1 MSRRVPGDSP
11 KNVEQ
16 VTTKKLTYFERI
28 QRMFRNEIEE
38 SDLTEDERK
47 YLFAVRMAYGM
58 MMEAHSTSYVVGS
71 LMREHN
77 IAQRTAYN
85 VINDAQR
92 IFGNIQQTHKDFA
105 RIQAIE
111 MAKFLW
117 ATAKRREDVKGMNK
131 ALENFI
137 RATGIDKLDPDLP
150 DFAQLAPSLNVL
162 MLPEGMEE
170 SITTLLKKGV
180 VNLNATQEAEYV
192 ELPAAGSDQS

>member
-1 MSRRVPGDSP
+1 MSRIPGDSP

-38 SDLTEDERK
+38 SDLSEDERK

-58 MMEAHSTSYVVGS
+58 MMEAHSTSYVVGV
-71 LMREHN
+71 LIKEHN
-77 IAQRTAYN
+77 VAQRTAYN
-85 VINDAQR
+85 IINDAQR
-92 IFGNIQQTHKDFA
+92 IFGQIQQTHKEFA

-117 ATAKRREDVKGMNK
+117 ATAKRRQDVKGMNK

-137 RATGIDKLDPDLP
+137 RATGIDRLDPELP
-150 DFAQLAPSLNVL
+150 DFERLAPSLNIL
-162 MLPEGMEE
+162 MLPEGMEDM
-170 SITTLLKKGV
+170 IKAMLTKGV
-180 VNLNATQEAEYV
+180 VNLNATQDAEYV
-192 ELPAAGSDQS
+192 ELPATNSDKG

>member
-1 MSRRVPGDSP
+1 MSRIPGDSP

-38 SDLTEDERK
+38 SDLSEDERK
-47 YLFAVRMAYGM
+47 YLFAVRMAYGL

-77 IAQRTAYN
+77 VAQRTAYN
-85 VINDAQR
+85 IINDAQR
-92 IFGNIQQTHKDFA
+92 IFGQIQQTHKDFA
-105 RIQAIE
+105 RIQAVE

-137 RATGIDKLDPDLP
+137 RATGIDRLDPDLP
-150 DFAQLAPSLNVL
+150 DFERLAPSLNIL

-170 SITTLLKKGV
+170 MIKAMLTKGV

-192 ELPAAGSDQS
+192 ELPATNSDKG

>member
-1 MSRRVPGDSP
+1 MSRIPGDSP

-38 SDLTEDERK
+38 SDLSEDERK

-58 MMEAHSTSYVVGS
+58 MMEAHSTSYVVGV
-71 LMREHN
+71 LIKEHN
-77 IAQRTAYN
+77 VAQRTAYN
-85 VINDAQR
+85 IINDAQR
-92 IFGNIQQTHKDFA
+92 IFGQIQQTHKEFA

-117 ATAKRREDVKGMNK
+117 ATAKRRQDVKGMNK

-137 RATGIDKLDPDLP
+137 RATGIDRLDPELP
-150 DFAQLAPSLNVL
+150 DFERLAPSLNIL
-162 MLPEGMEE
+162 MLPEGMEDM
-170 SITTLLKKGV
+170 IKAMLNKGV
-180 VNLNATQEAEYV
+180 VNLNATQDAEYV
-192 ELPAAGSDQS
+192 ELPATNSDKG

>member
-1 MSRRVPGDSP
+1 MSRIPGDSP

-38 SDLTEDERK
+38 SDLSEDERK

-58 MMEAHSTSYVVGS
+58 MMEAHSTSYVVGV
-71 LMREHN
+71 LIKEHN
-77 IAQRTAYN
+77 VAQRTAYN
-85 VINDAQR
+85 IINDAQR
-92 IFGNIQQTHKDFA
+92 IFGQIQQTHKDFA
-105 RIQAIE
+105 RIQAVE

-131 ALENFI
+131 ALENFM
-137 RATGIDKLDPDLP
+137 RATGIDRLDPELP
-150 DFAQLAPSLNVL
+150 DFERLAPSLNIL

-170 SITTLLKKGV
+170 MIKAMLTKGV

-192 ELPAAGSDQS
+192 ELPATNSDQG

>member
-1 MSRRVPGDSP
+1 MSRIPGDSP

-38 SDLTEDERK
+38 SDLSEDERK

-58 MMEAHSTSYVVGS
+58 MMEAHSTSYVVGV
-71 LMREHN
+71 LIKEHN
-77 IAQRTAYN
+77 VAQRTAYN
-85 VINDAQR
+85 IINDAQR
-92 IFGNIQQTHKDFA
+92 IFGQIQQTHKEFA

-117 ATAKRREDVKGMNK
+117 ATAKRRQDVKGMNK

-137 RATGIDKLDPDLP
+137 RATGIDRLDPDLP
-150 DFAQLAPSLNVL
+150 DFERLAPSLNIL

-170 SITTLLKKGV
+170 MIKAMLTKGV

-192 ELPAAGSDQS
+192 ELPATNSDQG